1 MARNIAQNGALT
13 PRMCGTLKRDSQQ
26 IESVNKTHSRNRF
39 DLSYQN
45 LMSLR
50 FGEVRPFFHQQC
62 INDDTISFSNSS
74 ELWSMQMKSPLMS
87 DFVAYKDYFYVPMKA
102 ILPSAWEA
110 WKNNP
115 IQEDDV
121 PSDVYCNF
129 PLGALT
135 RLATQLVINYPTS
148 FSSDTFLS
156 VGSSLS
162 ALLFFY
168 HFFSHNSLPVQLGI
182 NYSTCWSYKSL
193 DDSFIKDS
201 DQHPSIDQL
210 LEIIFS
216 GADLDPVPFQPKGT
230 PIEDIEP
237 LGFTLST
244 GFFNTSTGNPSV
256 FIPIFEPTASGDKLQ
271 FNPANYRQAMQ
282 IIQKDIQLGINPCP
296 QGGAVS
302 TNRTVINYIIAG
314 YKLLFDTVYE
324 GNGGK
329 ILRPGYLV
337 NYYSD
342 SDTSYVPDFSPV
354 YAYHLVGFQFFVND
368 QVDKVYTSFDYIK
381 SLYPSFYR
389 NIDGAPFFF
398 DYNGHSIEYDMFSFK
413 YTSSLIRYFIPANVW
428 NYSATSFSSFSFMG
442 NSLGFLLSIFVPF
455 ESLRFGD
462 YYVGS
467 RLNPLALGADPNSYA
482 PVVSSEVKALDMV
495 QAMSY
500 LSYYNDIQKLGPTA
514 WIQENGIFGDFP
526 QSLDPMPRFI
536 SRSKVNI
543 GEQQIEN
550 TSSENTGDIV
560 TRSRS
565 NDSSYG
571 FSCDISESSIILGLI
586 SFDVPRIYQNVS
598 DRLSFVK
605 DRFDIFNPYFQN
617 IGDQALLKSEIN
629 LNSSGNINQALGWQ
643 LRHTE
648 YKQRV
653 SVASGAFAGSYF
665 LPSWAMVSD
674 NRGFTLSEVNIRNH
688 DYELDRFFVSL
699 PNWTNSGY
707 FHFYCRFY
715 NRCEMVRAMQSKPD
729 IQTPRIHQ

>member
-13 PRMCGTLKRDSQQ
+13 PRMAGTLKRDSQQ
-26 IESVNKTHSRNRF
+26 VESTNKVHSRNRF

-62 INDDTISFSNSS
+62 INNDTISFSNSS

-87 DFVAYKDYFYVPMKA
+87 NFVAYKDYFYVPMKA
-102 ILPSAWEA
+102 ILPNVWEA

-115 IQEDDV
+115 IQEDDI
-121 PSDVYCNF
+121 PTDAYCNF
-129 PLGALT
+129 PLGALSRKVT
-135 RLATQLVINYPTS
+135 NLI
-148 FSSDTFLS
+148 LS
-156 VGSSLS
+156 YSIPSTETVNTAGNSLC

-182 NYSTCWSYKSL
+182 NYTTCWRYNSV
-193 DDSFIKDS
+193 DDSLMNDT
-201 DQHPSIDQL
+201 DQYPSIDQL

-216 GADLDPVPFQPKGT
+216 GADLDPAPFQPEGT
-230 PIEDIEP
+230 PIEDLESI
-237 LGFTLST
+237 GFSLVV
-244 GFFNTSTGNPSV
+244 GNLNSSATPANV
-256 FIPIFEPTASGDKLQ
+256 FIPIFEANSSATKLV
-271 FNPANYRQAMQ
+271 FNPKNYRLAMQ
-282 IIQKDIQLGINPCP
+282 IIQSDLQLGLNPCAP
-296 QGGAVS
+296 SGAYANRKAVS
-302 TNRTVINYIIAG
+302 LVVAG
-314 YKLLFDTVYE
+314 YKLLFDSSYE
-324 GNGGK
+324 GHGGK
-329 ILRPGYLV
+329 IHRPGFLT

-342 SDTSYVPDFSPV
+342 TDTSYTPDFSPV
-354 YAYHLVGFQFFVND
+354 YAYHLVGSQFYTND
-368 QVDKVYTSFDYIK
+368 QVDKVYTAIDYISEIFS
-381 SLYPSFYR
+381 SLLTSDNPPS
-389 NIDGAPFFF
+389 F
-398 DYNGHSIEYDMFSFK
+398 DYNGHNVFYDLFSRK
-413 YTSSLIRYFIPANVW
+413 VITDAINTYTSFNIWSYTVFLPPWFSLIL
-428 NYSATSFSSFSFMG
+428 
-442 NSLGFLLSIFVPF
+442 SLWTPF

-467 RLNPLALGADPNSYA
+467 RLNPLAIGADPNSYA
-482 PVVSSEVKALDMV
+482 PVVSDNVKSLDMV

-500 LSYYNDIQKLGPTA
+500 LNYYNDIQKLGPTA
-514 WIQENGIFGDFP
+514 WIQENGVFGDFP

-536 SRSKVNI
+536 SRSRVNI

-617 IGDQALLKSEIN
+617 IGDQALLMSEIN
-629 LNSSGNINQALGWQ
+629 LDSSGNLNYALGWQ
-643 LRHTE
+643 LRNTE

-653 SVASGAFAGSYF
+653 SVASGAFAGNYF
-665 LPSWAMVSD
+665 LPSWAMISD
-674 NRGFTLSEVNIRNH
+674 NRGFTLNEVNIRNH

-729 IQTPRIHQ
+729 IQTPRIHK

>member
-13 PRMCGTLKRDSQQ
+13 PRMAGTLKRDSQQ
-26 IESVNKTHSRNRF
+26 VESVNKLHSRNKF
-39 DLSYQN
+39 DLSYLN

-87 DFVAYKDYFYVPMKA
+87 NFVAYKDYFYVPMKA
-102 ILPSAWEA
+102 ILPNAWEA

-115 IQEDDV
+115 TQKDDV
-121 PSDVYCNF
+121 PSDSYCNF
-129 PLGALT
+129 RLGALT
-135 RLATQLVINYPTS
+135 RLVTQLVVNYAIPS
-148 FSSDTFLS
+148 ADTIAT
-156 VGSSLS
+156 VGNSL
-162 ALLFFY
+162 ATLLFFY
-168 HFFSHNSLPVQLGI
+168 HFFSNNALPIQLGI
-182 NYSTCWSYKSL
+182 NYSTCWSYTSL
-193 DDSFIKDS
+193 DDSFIKS
-201 DQHPSIDQL
+201 NDQYPSIDQL

-216 GADLDPVPFQPKGT
+216 GADLDATPFQPKG
-230 PIEDIEP
+230 PAIEDYEP
-237 LGFTLST
+237 IGFTLST
-244 GFFNTSTGNPSV
+244 GYFNTSTGTPKV
-256 FIPIFEPTASGDKLQ
+256 FIPIFEPNESANRYR
-271 FNPANYRQAMQ
+271 FNAANYRQALQ
-282 IIQKDIQLGINPCP
+282 VIQKDIQMGINPCP
-296 QGGAVS
+296 TGDVIVAS
-302 TNRTVINYIIAG
+302 NRKVISLIIAG
-314 YKLLFDTVYE
+314 YKLLFDTDYE
-324 GNGGK
+324 RNGGR

-337 NYYSD
+337 NYFNTTD
-342 SDTSYVPDFSPV
+342 DTYAPDFSPV
-354 YAYHLVGFQFFVND
+354 YAYHLIGAQFYTND
-368 QVDKVYTSFDYIK
+368 QVDKIYTSIDYISNLYNFRLDLNPSIG
-381 SLYPSFYR
+381 SLL
-389 NIDGAPFFF
+389 F
-398 DYNGHSIEYDMFSFK
+398 DYNGHTIEYDCLSNK
-413 YTSSLIRYFIPANVW
+413 VTWYTINRITPTRVW
-428 NYSATSFSSFSFMG
+428 SYSPTTNYNNISADI
-442 NSLGFLLSIFVPF
+442 LFLLSLWVPF

-462 YYVGS
+462 YFVGS

-495 QAMSY
+495 EAMSY
-500 LSYYNDIQKLGPTA
+500 LNYYNDIQKLGPTA

-536 SRSKVNI
+536 SRSRVSI

-571 FSCDISESSIILGLI
+571 FSCDISESAIVLGLI

-617 IGDQALLKSEIN
+617 IGDQALIMSEIN
-629 LNSSGNINQALGWQ
+629 LNSSGNIYQALGWQ
-643 LRHTE
+643 LRNTE

-653 SVASGAFAGSYF
+653 SVASGAFTGSYF
-665 LPSWAMVSD
+665 LPSWAMVVD
-674 NRGFTLSEVNIRNH
+674 NRGFTLNEVNIRNH

>member
-1 MARNIAQNGALT
+1 MARKIAQNGALT
-13 PRMCGTLKRDSQQ
+13 PRMAGTQRRDSQQ
-26 IESVNKTHSRNRF
+26 VESVNKMHSRNRF

-62 INDDTISFSNSS
+62 INGDTISFSNSS

-87 DFVAYKDYFYVPMKA
+87 NFVAYKDYFYVPMKA
-102 ILPSAWEA
+102 ILPNAWEA

-115 IQEDDV
+115 VQEDDV
-121 PSDVYCNF
+121 PGDAYCNF
-129 PLGALT
+129 RLGALS
-135 RLATQLVINYPTS
+135 RLVTNLITAYSIPSQ
-148 FSSDTFLS
+148 DTIAS
-156 VGSSLS
+156 VGSSLC
-162 ALLFFY
+162 ALFFLY
-168 HFFSHNSLPVQLGI
+168 HFFSHNALPIQLGI
-182 NYSTCWSYKSL
+182 NYTTCWSFNSL
-193 DDSFIKDS
+193 DDTFQKDS
-201 DQHPSIDQL
+201 DQYPSFDQL
-210 LEIIFS
+210 LEVIFS
-216 GADLDPVPFQPKGT
+216 GADLDATPFQPNG
-230 PIEDIEP
+230 PAIEDYEP
-237 LGFTLST
+237 IGFTLST
-244 GFFNTSTGNPSV
+244 GYFNTSTGTPEV
-256 FIPIFEPTASGDKLQ
+256 FIPIFEPNESANRYR
-271 FNPANYRQAMQ
+271 FNAANYRQALQ
-282 IIQKDIQLGINPCP
+282 IIQKDIQLGINPCSS
-296 QGGAVS
+296 AAITS
-302 TNRTVINYIIAG
+302 NREVISLIIAG
-314 YKLLFDTVYE
+314 YKLLFDVSYE
-324 GNGGK
+324 GKGGK
-329 ILRPGYLV
+329 IRRPGYLV
-337 NYYSD
+337 NYYSTTD
-342 SDTSYVPDFSPV
+342 QSYAPDFSPV
-354 YAYHLVGFQFFVND
+354 YAYHLIGAQFYTND
-368 QVDKVYTSFDYIK
+368 QVDKIYTSVDYISDIFTFLLGVSIS
-381 SLYPSFYR
+381 SLPS
-389 NIDGAPFFF
+389 F
-398 DYNGHSIEYDMFSFK
+398 DYNGHNVYYDVFSSNVTWNLIQKVLPSIAWSYN
-413 YTSSLIRYFIPANVW
+413 TSSKFPFCSSILLFLI
-428 NYSATSFSSFSFMG
+428 
-442 NSLGFLLSIFVPF
+442 SLWTPF

-467 RLNPLALGADPNSYA
+467 RLNPLAIGADPNSYA

-500 LSYYNDIQKLGPTA
+500 LNYYNDIQKLGPTA
-514 WIQENGIFGDFP
+514 WIQENGVFGDFP

-571 FSCDISESSIILGLI
+571 FSCDISESSIVLGLI

-617 IGDQALLKSEIN
+617 IGDQALLMSEIN
-629 LNSSGNINQALGWQ
+629 LNSAGNINQALGWQ
-643 LRHTE
+643 LRNTE

-653 SVASGAFAGSYF
+653 SVASGAFAGNYF

-674 NRGFTLSEVNIRNH
+674 NRGFSLNEVNIRNH

-729 IQTPRIHQ
+729 IQTPRIHK

>member
-1 MARNIAQNGALT
+1 MARKIAQNGALT
-13 PRMCGTLKRDSQQ
+13 PRMAGTLKRDSQQ
-26 IESVNKTHSRNRF
+26 VESVNKLHSRNRF

-87 DFVAYKDYFYVPMKA
+87 NFVAYKDYFYVPMKA
-102 ILPSAWEA
+102 ILPNSWEF

-115 IQEDDV
+115 IQKDDI
-121 PSDVYCNF
+121 PSDAYSNF
-129 PLGALT
+129 PLGALSRKLT
-135 RLATQLVINYPTS
+135 NIITS
-148 FSSDTFLS
+148 YSVPSQDTTSS
-156 VGSSLS
+156 VGTSLC
-162 ALLFFY
+162 ALLLFY
-168 HFFSHNSLPVQLGI
+168 HFFTNNALPIQLGI
-182 NYSTCWSYKSL
+182 NYSTCWGYNSL
-193 DDSFIKDS
+193 DDSFMKDT
-201 DQHPSIDQL
+201 DQYPSIDQL

-216 GADLDPVPFQPKGT
+216 GADLDPAPFQPKGT
-230 PIEDIEP
+230 PIEDLETI
-237 LGFTLST
+237 GFTLST
-244 GFFNTSTGNPSV
+244 GFYNSSTGTSSV
-256 FIPIFEPTASGDKLQ
+256 FIPIFEANSEATRYRFIPS
-271 FNPANYRQAMQ
+271 NYRQAMQ
-282 IIQKDIQLGINPCP
+282 IIQKDLQIGVNPCP
-296 QGGAVS
+296 AGAAVNS
-302 TNRTVINYIIAG
+302 NRKVINLIVKG
-314 YKLLFDTVYE
+314 YSLLFDSSYE
-324 GNGGK
+324 GHGGK
-329 ILRPGYLV
+329 ILRPGFLT
-337 NYYSD
+337 NYYST
-342 SDTSYVPDFSPV
+342 SDTSYTPDFSPV
-354 YAYHLVGFQFFVND
+354 YAYHLVGAQFYTND
-368 QVDKVYTSFDYIK
+368 QVDKLYTASDYI
-381 SLYPSFYR
+381 SEMISDFIVSNDLPY
-389 NIDGAPFFF
+389 F
-398 DYNGHSIEYDMFSFK
+398 DYNGHNVFYDLLS
-413 YTSSLIRYFIPANVW
+413 YRLVSLATDNF
-428 NYSATSFSSFSFMG
+428 TSFNLWSSG
-442 NSLGFLLSIFVPF
+442 NYLPWWLKMILSLWIPF

-462 YYVGS
+462 YFVGS

-482 PVVSSEVKALDMV
+482 PVVGENVKSLDMV

-500 LSYYNDIQKLGPTA
+500 LNYYNDIQKLGPTA
-514 WIQENGIFGDFP
+514 WIQENGVFGDFP

-536 SRSKVNI
+536 SRSKVSI

-617 IGDQALLKSEIN
+617 IGDQALLMSEIN
-629 LNSSGNINQALGWQ
+629 LNSSGNINKALGWQ
-643 LRHTE
+643 LRNTE

-653 SVASGAFAGSYF
+653 SVASGAFAGNYF

-674 NRGFTLSEVNIRNH
+674 NRGFTLNEVNIRNH

-729 IQTPRIHQ
+729 IQTPRIHK

>member
-1 MARNIAQNGALT
+1 MARKIAKNGALT
-13 PRMCGTLKRDSQQ
+13 PRMAGTLKRDSQQ
-26 IESVNKTHSRNRF
+26 VESVNKVHSRNRF

-87 DFVAYKDYFYVPMKA
+87 NFVAYKDYFYIPMKA
-102 ILPSAWEA
+102 ILPNAWEA

-115 IQEDDV
+115 VQEDDV
-121 PSDVYCNF
+121 PDDAYCNF
-129 PLGALT
+129 GLGALS
-135 RLATQLVINYPTS
+135 RLATNLVTAYSIPSKETIA
-148 FSSDTFLS
+148 S
-156 VGSSLS
+156 VGSSLC
-162 ALLFFY
+162 ALLFLY
-168 HFFSHNSLPVQLGI
+168 HFFSHNALPIQLGI
-182 NYSTCWSYKSL
+182 NYTTCWSFMSK
-193 DDSFIKDS
+193 DDAFQKGS
-201 DQHPSIDQL
+201 DQYPSFDQL

-216 GADLDPVPFQPKGT
+216 GADLDATPFQPKGPT
-230 PIEDIEP
+230 IEDYEP
-237 LGFTLST
+237 IGFTLST
-244 GFFNTSTGNPSV
+244 GFFNTSTGSSKV
-256 FIPIFEPTASGDKLQ
+256 FLPIFEPNDSCNRYR
-271 FNPANYRQAMQ
+271 FNAANYRQALQ
-282 IIQKDIQLGINPCP
+282 IIQKDIHLGINPCP
-296 QGGAVS
+296 TGDAIAS
-302 TNRTVINYIIAG
+302 NRKVISLIVAG
-314 YKLLFDTVYE
+314 YKLLFDPDYE
-324 GNGGK
+324 ANGGK
-329 ILRPGYLV
+329 IRRPGYLV
-337 NYYSD
+337 NYYST
-342 SDTSYVPDFSPV
+342 SDKSYTPDFSPV
-354 YAYHLVGFQFFVND
+354 YAYHLVGSQFYTND
-368 QVDKVYTSFDYIK
+368 QVDKIYTSVDYILNF
-381 SLYPSFYR
+381 SNFF
-389 NIDGAPFFF
+389 IDSSSARFSSTF
-398 DYNGHSIEYDMFSFK
+398 DYNGHSIEYDVFSYNIMSKVLARITPTNVWSYSASLAFP
-413 YTSSLIRYFIPANVW
+413 YCSGLFLSLI
-428 NYSATSFSSFSFMG
+428 
-442 NSLGFLLSIFVPF
+442 SLWTPF

-462 YYVGS
+462 YYVGA

-482 PVVSSEVKALDMV
+482 PVISSEVKALDMV

-500 LSYYNDIQKLGPTA
+500 LNYYNDIQKLGPTA
-514 WIQENGIFGDFP
+514 WIQENGVFGDFP

-565 NDSSYG
+565 SDSSYG
-571 FSCDISESSIILGLI
+571 FSCDISESAIILGLI

-617 IGDQALLKSEIN
+617 IGDQALLMSEIN
-629 LNSSGNINQALGWQ
+629 LNGSGNIYQALGWQ
-643 LRHTE
+643 LRNTE

-653 SVASGAFAGSYF
+653 SVASGAFAGNYF

-674 NRGFTLSEVNIRNH
+674 NRGFTLNEVNIRNH

-729 IQTPRIHQ
+729 IQTPRMHQ

>member
-1 MARNIAQNGALT
+1 MARKIAQNGALT
-13 PRMCGTLKRDSQQ
+13 PRMAGTLKRDSQQ
-26 IESVNKTHSRNRF
+26 IESVNKIHSRNRF

-62 INDDTISFSNSS
+62 INNDTISFSNSS

-87 DFVAYKDYFYVPMKA
+87 NFVAYKDFFYVPMKA
-102 ILPSAWEA
+102 ILPNSWEV

-121 PSDVYCNF
+121 PNDAYCNF

-135 RLATQLVINYPTS
+135 RLATQLVISYSIP
-148 FSSDTFLS
+148 SSDTIYS
-156 VGSSLS
+156 VGSSLC

-168 HFFSHNSLPVQLGI
+168 HFFSSNALPIQLGI
-182 NYSTCWSYKSL
+182 NYTTCWSFTSL
-193 DDSFIKDS
+193 DDTFQKDS
-201 DQHPSIDQL
+201 DQYPSFDQL

-216 GADLDPVPFQPKGT
+216 GADLDATPFQPKGPT
-230 PIEDIEP
+230 IEDYEP
-237 LGFTLST
+237 IGFTLAT
-244 GFFNTSTGNPSV
+244 GYFNTSSGTPKV
-256 FIPIFEPTASGDKLQ
+256 FIPIFEPNETADRYR
-271 FNPANYRQAMQ
+271 FNAANYRQAMQ
-282 IIQKDIQLGINPCP
+282 IIQKDIQMGINPCP
-296 QGGAVS
+296 SEGVNG
-302 TNRTVINYIIAG
+302 NRQVISLIVAG
-314 YKLLFDTVYE
+314 YKLLFDTSYE

-329 ILRPGYLV
+329 IPRPGYFV
-337 NYYSD
+337 NYYNAND
-342 SDTSYVPDFSPV
+342 SYYTPDFSPV
-354 YAYHLVGFQFFVND
+354 YAYHMIGAQFYTND
-368 QVDKVYTSFDYIK
+368 QVDKVYTSLDFIS
-381 SLYPSFYR
+381 SLYSSFY
-389 NIDGAPFFF
+389 GAITGVPLFF
-398 DYNGHSIEYDMFSFK
+398 DYNGHSIEYDFFSYK
-413 YTSSLIRYFIPANVW
+413 VVRLLVTSFTPSNVW
-428 NYSATSFSSFSFMG
+428 SFSSSGSSGRFMVS
-442 NSLGFLLSIFVPF
+442 SLNLLLTLFVPF

-467 RLNPLALGADPNSYA
+467 RLNPLAIGADPNSYA
-482 PVVSSEVKALDMV
+482 PVVSDNVKALDMV
-495 QAMSY
+495 QSMSY
-500 LSYYNDIQKLGPTA
+500 LNYYNDIQKLGPTA
-514 WIQENGIFGDFP
+514 WIQENGVFGDFP

-536 SRSKVNI
+536 SRSRVSI

-565 NDSSYG
+565 NDNCFG
-571 FSCDISESSIILGLI
+571 FSCDISESSIVLGLI

-617 IGDQALLKSEIN
+617 IGDQALLMSEIN

-643 LRHTE
+643 LRNTE

-653 SVASGAFAGSYF
+653 SVASGAFTGNYF

-674 NRGFTLSEVNIRNH
+674 NRGFSLNEVNIRNH

-729 IQTPRIHQ
+729 IQTPRIHK